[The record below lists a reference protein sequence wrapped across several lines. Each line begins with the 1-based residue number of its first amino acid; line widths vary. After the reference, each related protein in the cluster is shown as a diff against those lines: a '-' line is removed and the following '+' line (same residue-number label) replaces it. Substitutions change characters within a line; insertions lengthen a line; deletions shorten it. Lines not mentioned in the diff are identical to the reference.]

1 MELHTLVVE
10 NPFTINFEVGA
21 QSALL
26 LKAIALYTLDMEI
39 LPQLSLTKLADDPG
53 AAKFVVDYGDYLAT
67 IASWSVNTS
76 GIDLFFNN
84 MTTLNHFSVILDEGI
99 AVAIRTKA

>member
-10 NPFTINFEVGA
+10 DPFTINIQVAA
-21 QSALL
+21 QDAIL
-26 LKAIALYTLDMEI
+26 LKAIAVYMYDMEI
-39 LPQLSLTKLADDPG
+39 LTQLSLSKIANDPG

-67 IASWSVNTS
+67 IASWSIDTP
-76 GIDLFFNN
+76 GIDIFFNN